1 MQSNKFDNQL
11 QEKLNAR
18 TIAPSPKSWDRLDAM
33 LSVQE
38 EKKPRKGFLW
48 LYIAASF
55 LVFFG
60 LGIFLFNSDGNVEI
74 NTQIPV
80 LVEAENT
87 QDAEKIKDA
96 VEPTVINQIGIE
108 KTQPIL
114 VQNEIN
120 PSKGVN
126 SIQKT
131 TTISN
136 KTNSVQE
143 HDNNANPAHNLQPTI
158 SNAYKYIS
166 PENLLAEVQNEKK
179 TVSSENKIN
188 KKASVKIDANALL
201 STVEKELDD
210 SYRET
215 NLDKLNKNF
224 NAIKTAIVNRNYE

>member
-108 KTQPIL
+108 KTQPVL

>member
-1 MQSNKFDNQL
+1 MQSNKLEKQI

-18 TIAPSPKSWDRLDAM
+18 TIAPTAKSWDRLDAM

-55 LVFFG
+55 FVFFG
-60 LGIFLFNSDGNVEI
+60 IGIFLFNSDENVKI

-80 LVEAENT
+80 MVEAEKSKE
-87 QDAEKIKDA
+87 AEKIKDV

-108 KTQPIL
+108 KTQPVL

>member
-55 LVFFG
+55 FVFFG
-60 LGIFLFNSDGNVEI
+60 IGIFLFNSDENVKI

-80 LVEAENT
+80 MVEAEKSKE
-87 QDAEKIKDA
+87 AEKIKDV
-96 VEPTVINQIGIE
+96 VEPTESDQIGIK
-108 KTQPIL
+108 KTQPVL

-201 STVEKELDD
+201 SKVEKELDE

-215 NLDKLNKNF
+215 TLDKLNKNF
-224 NAIKTAIVNRNYE
+224 NAVKSAIVNRNYE

>member
-1 MQSNKFDNQL
+1 MQSNKLEKQI

-18 TIAPSPKSWDRLDAM
+18 TIAPTAKSWDRLDAM

-108 KTQPIL
+108 KTQPVL